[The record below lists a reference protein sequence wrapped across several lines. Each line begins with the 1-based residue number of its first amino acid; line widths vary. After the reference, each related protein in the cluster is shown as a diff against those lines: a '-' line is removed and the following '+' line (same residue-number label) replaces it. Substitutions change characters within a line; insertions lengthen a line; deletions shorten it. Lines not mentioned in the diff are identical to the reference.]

1 MTADPPS
8 LLGAL
13 QETLAPLA
21 PFTLAA
27 GDNGAVGAV
36 AEGPLEGMCGVL
48 ACDDVAV
55 AAPAL
60 VATKTEAELTVTTTA
75 VAAIASRPIEF
86 LNAVVTRNAL
96 HEDWY

>member
-1 MTADPPS
+1 
-8 LLGAL
+8 
-13 QETLAPLA
+13 LAPFA

-27 GDNGAVGAV
+27 GDSG
-36 AEGPLEGMCGVL
+36 AEGTVADEPFEGMCGVL
-48 ACDDVAV
+48 ACCDVAV

-75 VAAIASRPIEF
+75 VAATARRPIEF

-96 HEDWY
+96 HEDWYCK